1 MDIKKHAD
9 LADIMWGSDYYD
21 VIPSII
27 NNFNL
32 KIVAEV
38 GVAFG
43 GHLEK
48 ILSTTN
54 IEEVYAID
62 PYILFDSST
71 DSFSYQ
77 GVKYN
82 QQDYDELFLFTKERL
97 ENINKKVTFFRDT
110 SINASIKI
118 KDDYLD
124 IVFIDAEHTFEALK
138 KDLEIWECKVKTG
151 GIISGHD
158 YNHGN
163 FPDVKKVID
172 AWVSEKNYELN
183 IEKGYVW
190 WVIKKDKI

>member
-21 VIPSII
+21 VIPTII

-32 KIVAEV
+32 KIIAEV

-54 IEEVYAID
+54 IEQAYAID

-71 DSFSYQ
+71 DSFAYQ
-77 GVKYN
+77 GANYN

-97 ENINKKVTFFRDT
+97 ENINKKITFFRDT

-124 IVFIDAEHTFEALK
+124 IVFIDAEHTFDALK
-138 KDLEIWECKVKTG
+138 KDLKIWESKVKTG

-172 AWVSEKNYELN
+172 AWVIEKNYELN
-183 IEKGYVW
+183 VERGYVW
-190 WVIKKDKI
+190 WVIKK

>member
-9 LADIMWGSDYYD
+9 LADIMWGSTYYNI
-21 VIPSII
+21 IPSII

-32 KIVAEV
+32 KIIAEV

-54 IEEVYAID
+54 IEQAYAID

-71 DSFSYQ
+71 DSFTYEQ
-77 GVKYN
+77 VKYS

-97 ENINKKVTFFRDT
+97 EKINKKTTFFRDT
-110 SINASIKI
+110 SLDASKKI
-118 KDDYLD
+118 KDNYLD
-124 IVFIDAEHTFEALK
+124 IVFIDAEHTFDALK
-138 KDLEIWECKVKTG
+138 NDLELWERKVKIG

-158 YNHGN
+158 YDHEN

-172 AWVSEKNYELN
+172 VWTNEKNYKLN
-183 IEKGYVW
+183 VENGYVW
-190 WVIKKDKI
+190 WVVKK

>member
-1 MDIKKHAD
+1 MDIKKHSD
-9 LADIMWGSDYYD
+9 LADITWGSAYYD

-27 NNFNL
+27 NNFNF
-32 KIVAEV
+32 KIIAEV

-54 IEEVYAID
+54 IEQAYAID

-71 DSFSYQ
+71 DSFAYQ
-77 GVKYN
+77 GVNYN

-97 ENINKKVTFFRDT
+97 ENINKKITFFRDT

-124 IVFIDAEHTFEALK
+124 IVFIDAEHTFDALK
-138 KDLEIWECKVKTG
+138 KDLEIWESKVKTG

-172 AWVSEKNYELN
+172 AWVIEKNYELN
-183 IEKGYVW
+183 VERGYVW
-190 WVIKKDKI
+190 WVIKK